1 MPVEIACPS
10 NAVEAVP
17 DLGETDLRPTTL
29 AVCAIGCG
37 LSVANIYYAQ
47 PLLDAMAHDFEIPPA
62 AIGLVVTLTQIGYAL
77 GLILVVPLGD
87 LIDPR
92 KLAVAQAASSA
103 VALTIVAASQSAAVM
118 FPAMVMVGLLSVIVQ
133 VLVAYAAALAEPAR
147 RGQAIG
153 TVTSGIVMG
162 ILSARVVAGLLSDLG
177 GWRAVYMVSA
187 CLSAVLALALAHLLP
202 RRGSASFAGSY
213 FAVVRSIPRLFV
225 EDPVLRLRG
234 MLALLIFA
242 TFSTFWTALVLPLSA
257 SPFSFSHTQIGL
269 FGLCVLGR
277 DRTTKEWLAWTHA
290 WCHEGVLE
298 RRKSIAPRLR
308 DFADAGELTIVGD
321 ALEDIAAIVDV
332 VAQVKDAGLL
342 ACVGVDPAG
351 LGEFI
356 EALAE
361 IGVTQDAKLLVGV
374 PQGYGMMN
382 AIKTTERKLANGTLR
397 HAGSGLMAWAVS
409 NLKIEPTATA
419 IRATKQ
425 NAGDAKIDPV
435 MALFDAVVPMSMNP
449 EPPANANLAGF
460 LADPLFG

>member
-17 DLGETDLRPTTL
+17 SVGETGLRPATL

-47 PLLDAMAHDFEIPPA
+47 PLLAAMAHDFEIPPA
-62 AIGLVVTLTQIGYAL
+62 AIGLIVTLTQIGYAL

-153 TVTSGIVMG
+153 TVTSGIVIG

-213 FAVVRSIPRLFV
+213 FAVVRSIPRLFI

-257 SPFSFSHTQIGL
+257 SPFSFSHSQIGL
-269 FGLCVLGR
+269 FGIVGVAGALAAAKAGSMADRGLGH
-277 DRTTKEWLAWTHA
+277 RTTTLGLALLLAA
-290 WCHEGVLE
+290 WAPIALLPVSMAALIGGVLALDLAVQAVHVTNQSVIVS
-298 RRKSIAPRLR
+298 RYPQARSRLVGGYMAFYSVGSGIGGPAATITYALAGWGGVCGVGALFSGIALCLWFCASDDSIASTR
-308 DFADAGELTIVGD
+308 
-321 ALEDIAAIVDV
+321 
-332 VAQVKDAGLL
+332 
-342 ACVGVDPAG
+342 
-351 LGEFI
+351 
-356 EALAE
+356 
-361 IGVTQDAKLLVGV
+361 
-374 PQGYGMMN
+374 
-382 AIKTTERKLANGTLR
+382 KT
-397 HAGSGLMAWAVS
+397 
-409 NLKIEPTATA
+409 
-419 IRATKQ
+419 
-425 NAGDAKIDPV
+425 
-435 MALFDAVVPMSMNP
+435 
-449 EPPANANLAGF
+449 
-460 LADPLFG
+460 

>member
-10 NAVEAVP
+10 KAVEAVP
-17 DLGETDLRPTTL
+17 SLGETGLRPATL
-29 AVCAIGCG
+29 AVCAIGSD

-153 TVTSGIVMG
+153 TVTSGIVIG

-202 RRGSASFAGSY
+202 RRGSVSFTGSY

-269 FGLCVLGR
+269 FGIVGVAGALAAAKAGSLADRGLGH
-277 DRTTKEWLAWTHA
+277 RTTALGLALLLAA
-290 WCHEGVLE
+290 WAPIALLPVSVAALIGGVRSCPSMRWKFGVELE
-298 RRKSIAPRLR
+298 RPSVRRPEV
-308 DFADAGELTIVGD
+308 EL
-321 ALEDIAAIVDV
+321 L
-332 VAQVKDAGLL
+332 
-342 ACVGVDPAG
+342 
-351 LGEFI
+351 
-356 EALAE
+356 
-361 IGVTQDAKLLVGV
+361 
-374 PQGYGMMN
+374 
-382 AIKTTERKLANGTLR
+382 
-397 HAGSGLMAWAVS
+397 
-409 NLKIEPTATA
+409 
-419 IRATKQ
+419 
-425 NAGDAKIDPV
+425 
-435 MALFDAVVPMSMNP
+435 
-449 EPPANANLAGF
+449 
-460 LADPLFG
+460 